1 MMLTLVLGTTISFSS
16 CGSGD
21 DDDVI
26 TPGGSTG
33 NSYGDLNGALVA
45 TGSTKDISF
54 QYATLLASVDVQAL
68 TSQSQSYQVGVVWMK
83 EKEIKPGDS
92 PYDYETRLVYG
103 RGFNRT
109 TTDIMQNQFQ
119 IVASDLC
126 PNAKYYYRAFVKIG
140 ENYHYGK
147 ICTFNTV
154 DPSKYLKLSTG
165 ETSSINAISAVVGGS
180 ATFSGTDDLDIRVY
194 VLYSTTLNTAEKLNF
209 DYIHDGAYN
218 YKKDDYDI
226 KYAYPDEQG
235 VIKCSLPVLIPNT
248 KYYYRVCVRFEYG
261 DREDA
266 DYYAPEVRSFTTSDV
281 STIGLQTNAA
291 TDITSTSAT
300 INGQVEIDKLGID
313 KLGDF
318 YCDFGFLLSTNISSN
333 TELDHS
339 SSENK
344 YITSYYNYREDDMKD
359 GVVYDVGANIDQQTG
374 KLSFTISGLSKEQK
388 IYYRFY
394 MYIHDTH
401 YGYIRNYYGDVKSFT
416 TKGIEKTEYIDMG
429 NGVKWAACNIDATS
443 PEQLGFCGPVT
454 NAQAK
459 LTTGTRLPTTDDVS
473 YLRKNC
479 TWSSITYKGVAGY
492 LVSASNGNA
501 IFLPGDYNT
510 YYWTSSK
517 SSDSFY
523 YAFRASS
530 GNTTWDYYTYD
541 YYARCVKD

>member
-16 CGSGD
+16 CSSD
-21 DDDVI
+21 DDDEI
-26 TPGGSTG
+26 APGGSTG

-45 TGSTKDISF
+45 TGSAKDISF
-54 QYATLLASVDVQAL
+54 QKATLLASVDVQAL

-103 RGFNRT
+103 RGDYKT
-109 TTDIMQNQFQ
+109 TKDIMQNQFQ
-119 IVASDLC
+119 IVAYDLC

-140 ENYHYGK
+140 ENYYYGK

-165 ETSSINAISAVVGGS
+165 ETSSINAFSAVVGGS
-180 ATFSGTDDLDIRVY
+180 ATVSGTDDLDISVY

-218 YKKDDYDI
+218 YEKDDYGTQ
-226 KYAYPDEQG
+226 YAYPDEQG
-235 VIKCSLPVLIPNT
+235 VVKCSLSGLKPNT

-261 DREDA
+261 DRDHA
-266 DYYAPEVRSFTTSDV
+266 YYYAPEVKSFTTSDV

-291 TDITSTSAT
+291 TDITSTSST
-300 INGQVEIDKLGID
+300 INGQVDID
-313 KLGDF
+313 KLGDS
-318 YCDFGFLLSTNISSN
+318 YSDFGFLLSTNISSN
-333 TELDHS
+333 TELVYDASKH
-339 SSENK
+339 NM
-344 YITSYYNYREDDMKD
+344 SYLYRGDSMKD
-359 GVVYDVGANIDQQTG
+359 GVIYYVGDYIDQQTG
-374 KLSFTISGLSKEQK
+374 KLSYTINGLSMEQK

-394 MYIHDTH
+394 MCLNDT
-401 YGYIRNYYGDVKSFT
+401 YYYGDVKSFT
-416 TKGIEKTEYIDMG
+416 TKGIEKTGYIDMG

-454 NAQAK
+454 DAQAK
-459 LTTGTRLPTTDDVS
+459 LSTGTRLPTTDDVT
-473 YLRKNC
+473 YLRYNC
-479 TWSSITYKGVAGY
+479 TWTSMTYKGVSGY

-501 IFLPGDYNT
+501 IFFPGDNYT
-510 YYWTSSK
+510 YYWTSSEK
-517 SSDSFY
+517 SSSYY